1 MTDNSASDWDPLTP
15 AQAAELMRAAP
26 FPWWIAGGH
35 AIEFAVGRGSL
46 RAHDD
51 LDLLVLRRDQMAMR
65 DFFAEWDCHV
75 ADPPGTL
82 RPWPPGESLRHGV
95 HNVWIRQNPA
105 GKWRLQIMVDEADG
119 DRWRTCRDARITRP
133 LEEIGR
139 RRDDGVPFLAPE
151 IQLYYKA
158 NKPRPKDQFDF
169 DAVLPVLDA
178 GQRAW
183 LARAIATSLG
193 RRHRW
198 LEKLQPAAENAAGS

>member
-1 MTDNSASDWDPLTP
+1 MTDSTNFEWDPLTP
-15 AQAAELMRAAP
+15 AQAAALLRAAP

-35 AIEFAVGRGSL
+35 AIEFAVGRGPL

-51 LDLLVLRRDQMAMR
+51 LDVLVLRRDQLAVR
-65 DFFAEWDCHV
+65 DFFADWDCEV
-75 ADPPGTL
+75 SDPPGTL
-82 RPWPPGESLRHGV
+82 RPWPPGETLRHGV
-95 HNVWIRQNPA
+95 HDVWCRRAP
-105 GKWRLQIMVDEADG
+105 GEKWQLRLMVDEADD
-119 DRWRTCRDARITRP
+119 DRWRTRRDARITRP
-133 LEEIGR
+133 LAEIGR
-139 RRDDGVPFLAPE
+139 SRDDGVPFLAPE

-158 NKPRPKDQFDF
+158 NRPRPKDQFDF

-198 LEKLQPAAENAAGS
+198 LEKLQPAPEKDAGS